1 MSMQNYVVHY
11 TRVLTEYTNEQVFKG
26 FLDIAKD
33 EDTGLIVD
41 LEQVKNEM
49 QAVDNTSEI
58 LVYAEAL
65 LEVLINSMGLTEEV
79 EDPRVNIDRYEDI
92 WIMSITFIMFG

>member
-1 MSMQNYVVHY
+1 MSMQNYVAHY

-49 QAVDNTSEI
+49 QAIDNTSEV

-65 LEVLINSMGLTEEV
+65 LGVLTNSMGLTEDI

-92 WIMSITFIMFG
+92 FIMSITFIMFG

>member
-1 MSMQNYVVHY
+1 MSMQNYVAHY

-33 EDTGLIVD
+33 EDTGLIID

-49 QAVDNTSEI
+49 QAIDNTSEV

-65 LEVLINSMGLTEEV
+65 LEVLINSMGLTEEI
-79 EDPRVNIDRYEDI
+79 EDPRVNIDRYENI

>member
-1 MSMQNYVVHY
+1 MQNYVVHY

-26 FLDIAKD
+26 SLDIAKD

>member
-26 FLDIAKD
+26 SLDIAKD